1 MSLYNTAFDAAN
13 TSVRAFL
20 TKIGEFYLSRS
31 FNTTSGGGQKDW
43 NKIKEV
49 VFGNSCAFCGKNDS
63 KLQMDHLIMFNR
75 TGYGLHHPG
84 NIVPVCKGCNTR
96 SKKTNGEYNSW
107 EDHLSF
113 ICELNGEKG
122 NFFDRWNR
130 IKKHVTEGEFAYP
143 KLTSEE
149 EKAIRIIASRLYKN
163 VKDEFDNA
171 IELYQEL
178 DSSFSKTKK

>member
-20 TKIGEFYLSRS
+20 TKVGEFYLGRS
-31 FNTTSGGGQKDW
+31 FNTSTGPGKKDW
-43 NKIKEV
+43 DKIKDEV
-49 VFGNSCAFCGKNDS
+49 FNGTCAYCGKIDL

-84 NIVPVCKGCNTR
+84 NIVPSCSKCNTR
-96 SKKTNGEYNSW
+96 SKKGNGDYTSW
-107 EDHLSF
+107 EEHLSVV
-113 ICELNGEKG
+113 CEENGEKN
-122 NFFDRWNR
+122 NFFDRWTK
-130 IKKHVTEGEFAYP
+130 IKKHISEGQYAYP

-149 EKAIRIIASRLYKN
+149 EKEIRIIANRLYKN
-163 VKDEFDNA
+163 VKDEFDSS

-178 DSSFSKTKK
+178 NTSFSKSSR